1 MTKKDDQ
8 LNQSRLTPL
17 IPELKATTQSNDLP
31 WTAERLALSRN
42 ETCAVEPPVPMTS
55 MRTLLFTGDKKAM
68 PTIGKVDG
76 GWSLSVPD
84 GVRMGLEAR
93 AEKPANV
100 KEKRSRVRL
109 ETAAYRPAG
118 TPIIY
123 HPPVL
128 GRYPERIVKR
138 RNGRRMQQHGVIFN
152 GDDRE
157 VFNPGDAYPWRCAG
171 RVLFWSPPG
180 FFWDPPTGAG
190 TAALVGP
197 NMVVTSS
204 HMIPA
209 GVSSFTAIFLPGLF
223 DSKRSFDQFSYVKT
237 WRQYLPYDQ
246 GSDIAI
252 MRLHSP
258 IGEQLGWF
266 GTKTYDDSWEDGN
279 YWTRIGYAPIPEK
292 GSSGTRPNRVLN
304 FPIIDDDGSY
314 GVELEYRS
322 DASPGDSGGP
332 VFAWWDGSP
341 HIVGVHSGGEAEF
354 DLGDFGRFFV
364 TLNNV
369 AAGGPA
375 LPDLVNWGWANWR

>member
-1 MTKKDDQ
+1 
-8 LNQSRLTPL
+8 
-17 IPELKATTQSNDLP
+17 
-31 WTAERLALSRN
+31 
-42 ETCAVEPPVPMTS
+42 
-55 MRTLLFTGDKKAM
+55 
-68 PTIGKVDG
+68 
-76 GWSLSVPD
+76 
-84 GVRMGLEAR
+84 
-93 AEKPANV
+93 
-100 KEKRSRVRL
+100 
-109 ETAAYRPAG
+109 
-118 TPIIY
+118 
-123 HPPVL
+123 
-128 GRYPERIVKR
+128 
-138 RNGRRMQQHGVIFN
+138 MQQHGIIFN

-180 FFWDPPTGAG
+180 FFWDPPTGSG

-341 HIVGVHSGGEAEF
+341 HIVGVHSGGESEF
-354 DLGDFGRFFV
+354 DLGAFGRFFV
-364 TLNNV
+364 ALNNV

>member
-8 LNQSRLTPL
+8 SSENRFTPQ
-17 IPELKATTQSNDLP
+17 LKATAQSKDLP
-31 WTAERLALSRN
+31 WTAEQLALTRN
-42 ETCAVEPPVPMTS
+42 ETYPVEPPELTTG
-55 MRTLLFTGDKKAM
+55 MRTLLFSGDEKSI
-68 PTIGKVDG
+68 PTFDKVDG

-84 GVRMGLEAR
+84 GVRMGIEAR
-93 AEKPANV
+93 AEEPAEMGCGRSSV
-100 KEKRSRVRL
+100 KL
-109 ETAAYRPAG
+109 ETPAYRPAG

-128 GRYPERIVKR
+128 GHYPERIVKR

-157 VFNPGDAYPWRCAG
+157 IFNPSDDYPWRCAG
-171 RVLFWSPPG
+171 QLRIWNRPG
-180 FFWDPPTGAG
+180 AFFWDPPDSSG

-197 NMVVTSS
+197 NMIVTSS
-204 HMIPA
+204 HMIPE
-209 GVSSFTAIFLPGLF
+209 GLSRFTAIFLPGLF
-223 DSKRSFDQFSYVKT
+223 GTKRSFDLFSYVRT

-266 GTKTYDDSWEDGN
+266 GTKTYDDDWEDSN
-279 YWTRIGYAPIPEK
+279 VWTRIGYGPIPAK
-292 GSSGTRPNRVLN
+292 GSDGTRPNRVLN
-304 FPIIDDDGSY
+304 FPIIDDDDSY

-322 DASPGDSGGP
+322 DAGPGDSGGP
-332 VFAWWDGSP
+332 VFAWWDSIP
-341 HIVGVHSGGEAEF
+341 HIVGVHSGGEVEF
-354 DLGDFGRFFV
+354 ELSDFGHFFAS
-364 TLNNV
+364 LNNV

-375 LPDLVNWGWANWR
+375 LPDMVNWGWTNWR